1 MYVRDDIPSKEI
13 KASFIRVNTEGITIE
28 LNFRKSKSLLLTA
41 YKPPDIPKANWFHNI
56 TKALDFHC
64 SKNKNTIFM
73 GDLNT
78 IETDKVL
85 SDF

>member
-56 TKALDFHC
+56 TKALDFHG
-64 SKNKNTIFM
+64 SKYENITLM
-73 GDLNT
+73 GDLN
-78 IETDKVL
+78 IMETNKFSL
-85 SDF
+85 IS